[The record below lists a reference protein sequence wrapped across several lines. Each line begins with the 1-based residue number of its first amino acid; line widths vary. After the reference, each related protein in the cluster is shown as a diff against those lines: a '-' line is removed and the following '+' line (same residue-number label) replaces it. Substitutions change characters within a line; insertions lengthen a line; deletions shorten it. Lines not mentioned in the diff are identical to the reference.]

1 MSESGPLVLDT
12 HVWIWL
18 NFGTPGLKPLV
29 RRSIDEAA
37 GRGDLR
43 LPAICPWEVALLTSK
58 RRLELYLPVRDWVH
72 RALAVPGLS
81 LAPVTPDIAVEACYL
96 PGDFHGDPADR
107 LIVATARV
115 EGATLV
121 TRDAGIVAYGRAG
134 HLSVLA
140 A

>member
-1 MSESGPLVLDT
+1 M
-12 HVWIWL
+12 
-18 NFGTPGLKPLV
+18 
-29 RRSIDEAA
+29 
-37 GRGDLR
+37 
-43 LPAICPWEVALLTSK
+43 
-58 RRLELYLPVRDWVH
+58 PVRDSVH

-81 LAPVTPDIAVEACYL
+81 LAPMTPDIAVEACYL

-121 TRDAGIVAYGRAG
+121 TRDAGIVAYGRVG

>member
-1 MSESGPLVLDT
+1 MSESEQLVLDT

-18 NFGTPGLKPLV
+18 NFGMPGLKPQAL
-29 RRSIDEAA
+29 RLIDEAA

-43 LPAICPWEVALLTSK
+43 LPAICPWEVALLTSI
-58 RRLELYLPVRDWVH
+58 RRLELYSPVRDWVR
-72 RALAVPGLS
+72 RALDLPGLQ
-81 LAPVTPDIAVEACYL
+81 LAPMTPDIAVEACYL

-121 TRDAGIVAYGRAG
+121 TRDAGILAYGRAG
-134 HLSVLA
+134 YLSVLTA
-140 A
+140 

>member
-1 MSESGPLVLDT
+1 MSESGLLAIDT
-12 HVWIWL
+12 HIWIWL
-18 NFGTPGLKPLV
+18 SFGTPGLNPEA
-29 RRSIDEAA
+29 RRLIAEA
-37 GRGDLR
+37 GSRGDLM

-58 RRLELYLPVRDWVH
+58 RRLELHMPVRDWV
-72 RALAVPGLS
+72 RRSLTLPGLH
-81 LAPVTPDIAVEACYL
+81 LAPITPDIAVEACYL

>member
-1 MSESGPLVLDT
+1 M
-12 HVWIWL
+12 
-18 NFGTPGLKPLV
+18 
-29 RRSIDEAA
+29 
-37 GRGDLR
+37 
-43 LPAICPWEVALLTSK
+43 
-58 RRLELYLPVRDWVH
+58 PVRDLVS
-72 RALAVPGLS
+72 RAPDLPGLT
-81 LAPVTPDIAVEACYL
+81 LAPMTPDIAVEACYL

>member
-1 MSESGPLVLDT
+1 MSEAPRLCLDT
-12 HVWIWL
+12 HIWIWMAGGQRTL
-18 NFGTPGLKPLV
+18 SRAV
-29 RRSIDEAA
+29 QDVIASAQAA
-37 GRGDLR
+37 GDLW
-43 LPAICPWEVALLTSK
+43 LPAMAVWEVALLASK
-58 RRLELYLPVRDWVH
+58 NRIELTMPVRDWVH
-72 RALAVPGLS
+72 RALALPGLS
-81 LAPVTPDIAVEACYL
+81 LAPMTPDIAVEACYL